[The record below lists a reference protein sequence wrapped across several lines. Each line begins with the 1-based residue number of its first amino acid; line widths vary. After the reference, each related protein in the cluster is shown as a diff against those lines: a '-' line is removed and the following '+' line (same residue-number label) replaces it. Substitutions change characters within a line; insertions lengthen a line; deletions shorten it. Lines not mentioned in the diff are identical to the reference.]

1 MNELYTA
8 LIAFQ
13 PALAANYTRQELEE
27 QIVSLI
33 DRLVYAALMA
43 PRGGA
48 PK

>member
-1 MNELYTA
+1 MNELYLA

-33 DRLVYAALMA
+33 ERLRFAAIMA
-43 PRGGA
+43 EGRDV
-48 PK
+48 

>member
-8 LIAFQ
+8 LINFQ

-33 DRLVYAALMA
+33 ERLRFAAIMA
-43 PRGGA
+43 EGRDV
-48 PK
+48 

>member
-33 DRLVYAALMA
+33 ERLRFAAIMA
-43 PRGGA
+43 EGRDV
-48 PK
+48 